1 MTEKEKRE
9 IFEELFCWVESNREE
24 AVLYLQ
30 DRLYVVRISADVVA
44 LVKADNPKTAI
55 IKAQTAAGIHIEH
68 VTNLKL

>member
-1 MTEKEKRE
+1 MTDKEKRE
-9 IFEELFCWVESNREE
+9 IFEELLRWVESNREE

-44 LVKADNPKTAI
+44 LVKADDPRAAI
-55 IKAQTAAGIHIEH
+55 IKAKAAGGVHIEH